1 MVVIGG
7 EKESRKPSELARQIQ
22 ESEKR
27 FVQDGQSNQT
37 SFSQKSKI
45 RLFKKAKVE
54 LLFSVVTKD
63 IIRFRASLEIA
74 ILLKV
79 KNKRNVLMCQRRKEF
94 KVNMTHID
102 NWFLLLMSCADKAIR
117 SIIAPHSSPV
127 LYPSREEKERVEE
140 I

>member
-45 RLFKKAKVE
+45 RLFKKAKVK
-54 LLFSVVTKD
+54 LLFSVDTKD
-63 IIRFRASLEIA
+63 IIRFGASLEIA

-79 KNKRNVLMCQRRKEF
+79 KLNKRNVLMCQWRKEF

-102 NWFLLLMSCADKAIR
+102 NSGFSC
-117 SIIAPHSSPV
+117 
-127 LYPSREEKERVEE
+127 
-140 I
+140 

>member
-7 EKESRKPSELARQIQ
+7 EKESRKPSALARQTQ

-45 RLFKKAKVE
+45 QLFKKAKVE
-54 LLFSVVTKD
+54 LLFNVVTKD

-79 KNKRNVLMCQRRKEF
+79 KNKRNVLICQWRKEF

-102 NWFLLLMSCADKAIR
+102 NSGFSC
-117 SIIAPHSSPV
+117 
-127 LYPSREEKERVEE
+127 
-140 I
+140 